1 MNLAELEDVAHEVF
15 ESWGRDPEAWLKRE
29 GIAQAVVDAVCGST
43 LSAVRNRVEHGDT
56 FDNALMDASMTSFM
70 LGWEACKAQK
80 SETGAG
86 VS

>member
-1 MNLAELEDVAHEVF
+1 MNLDELETVALEVF
-15 ESWGRDPEAWLKRE
+15 HTWARDPEAWLKRE
-29 GIAQAVVDAVCGST
+29 GISQAVVDGVCGST
-43 LSAVRNRVEHGDT
+43 LSAVRTRVEHGDT